1 MEKGT
6 KWLLLSL
13 GVFTAGV
20 IIGCVAGVNTEPAL
34 LYNYFRELSEG
45 EISPLVIPAVTSAA
59 LWWLVLLLS
68 AFFRFGT
75 VTASLTAGAKGFID
89 GFSVTAIL
97 RILGFR
103 GIGMC
108 FFDCLGAPCVLL
120 MAALVMWFLSERES
134 SVARFL
140 AKSIIMLII
149 SLAAAALASV
159 ISGAV
164 CSALLEGMEF

>member
-6 KWLLLSL
+6 RWLFISLAVFIFGIVAGCSL
-13 GVFTAGV
+13 GVNTAP
-20 IIGCVAGVNTEPAL
+20 EL
-34 LYNYFRELSEG
+34 LYNYFSSLAAG
-45 EISPLVIPAVTSAA
+45 EISPRTAAA
-59 LWWLVLLLS
+59 LTGAAVWWLALFLS
-68 AFFRFGT
+68 AFFRFGI
-75 VTASLTAGAKGFID
+75 VTASLTVGTKGFID
-89 GFSVTAIL
+89 GFAVTAIL

-108 FFDCLGAPCVLL
+108 FIDCLGAPCTVI
-120 MAALVMWFLSERES
+120 MAAMVMWFLNGGES

-140 AKSIIMLII
+140 LKCIIILLI

-164 CSALLEGMEF
+164 CKALLAGMNF